1 MNRKNVSVVA
11 GAVVLAGAALLAGA
25 AGVSETNGRW
35 LHVRVKDRGDHA
47 ESVKVNLPISVLETM
62 ASSIEAESMKDGRVQ
77 FADNNLSSDQIRS
90 MWQAVRSSQDMEF
103 VTVESDDETIR
114 VAKSG
119 GYLLAKIRGNEDGH
133 KRGES
138 VDIKV
143 PLDVVDALL
152 SAPKGELNVKAAL
165 QILAAR
171 DSGALVEVH
180 DGESDVRI
188 WIDSRANA
196 E

>member
-1 MNRKNVSVVA
+1 MKRRNASLMA
-11 GAVVLAGAALLAGA
+11 GAIILAGAALLAGA
-25 AGVSETNGRW
+25 AAASETDGRW
-35 LHVRVKDRGDHA
+35 LHVRVKDRGNHG

-62 ASSIEAESMKDGRVQ
+62 ASSIEAEGMKDGRVQ
-77 FADNNLSSDQIRS
+77 FADNDLSFDQIRS

-103 VTVESDDETIR
+103 VTVESGDETIR

-119 GYLLAKIRGNEDGH
+119 GYLLAKIRGNEDGN
-133 KRGES
+133 KSGET

-165 QILAAR
+165 QILAAH
-171 DSGALVEVH
+171 DAGALVEVH
-180 DGESDVRI
+180 DGDSDVRI

>member
-1 MNRKNVSVVA
+1 MA
-11 GAVVLAGAALLAGA
+11 GAIVLAGAALLAGA
-25 AGVSETNGRW
+25 AGASETDGRW
-35 LHVRVKDRGDHA
+35 LHVRVKDKGDHA

-77 FADNNLSSDQIRS
+77 FADNDLSSDQIRS

-103 VTVESDDETIR
+103 VTVESGDETIR

-119 GYLLAKIRGNEDGH
+119 GYLLAKIRGNENGH
-133 KRGES
+133 KSGES

-165 QILAAR
+165 QILASKDA
-171 DSGALVEVH
+171 GAIVEVH
-180 DGESDVRI
+180 DDDTDVRI